1 MTAVGGNPLEVTD
14 RDVDTLTWQFL
25 NADHPDERADGPLNR
40 RLDGFL
46 RHRGLARLADSGDI
60 YNIILDRVVTYIS
73 VLPRQHGQPDVVAMR
88 SPT

>member
-25 NADHPDERADGPLNR
+25 NSDHPDGRADGPLNR

-46 RHRGLARLADSGDI
+46 RHRGLARLADIGDI
-60 YNIILDRVVTYIS
+60 FDRVMTYIS
-73 VLPRQHGQPDVVAMR
+73 VLPRQNGQPDVVAMR